1 MSLKTDKRNYRMKT
15 KIVAALFGV
24 ALFFS
29 GCGNKVEEKP
39 VVEIKEGRVAPAV
52 EIGKPF
58 LSGTLKDQFGKE
70 GRVTDDTEKVIMVFA
85 KSTGH
90 LVKEFLN
97 TKPNDYLDKEHIVF
111 IADVSGMPSMILKY
125 AALPDL
131 QKHKYSIF
139 LIRDEKI
146 SKKFR
151 NDKYKD
157 YIMVIDLDDGRVE
170 EVEFVTTAKDLEEA
184 ID

>member
-1 MSLKTDKRNYRMKT
+1 MKLKLM
-15 KIVAALFGV
+15 AAIFASVLV
-24 ALFFS
+24 IS
-29 GCGNKVEEKP
+29 GCSNKVEEKP
-39 VVEIKEGRVAPAV
+39 VVKIEKGSIAPAI
-52 EIGKPF
+52 EIGKKFEP
-58 LSGTLKDQFGKE
+58 GTLKDQFGKE
-70 GRVTDDTEKVIMVFA
+70 GTVDENSEKVIMVFA

-97 TKPNDYLDKEHIVF
+97 TKPENYLDEHKVIF
-111 IADVSGMPSMILKY
+111 IADVSKMPSMIFKY

-131 QKHKYSIF
+131 QKHKYPIYLILDESI
-139 LIRDEKI
+139 
-146 SKKFR
+146 SQKFK

-157 YIMVIDLDDGRVE
+157 YVMVIDLDHSIVK

>member
-1 MSLKTDKRNYRMKT
+1 MKLKLMAT
-15 KIVAALFGV
+15 IFASVLV
-24 ALFFS
+24 IS
-29 GCGNKVEEKP
+29 GCSSKVEEKP
-39 VVEIKEGRVAPAV
+39 VVEVEKGSVAPAI
-52 EIGKPF
+52 EIGKKFEP
-58 LSGTLKDQFGKE
+58 GILKDQFDKE
-70 GRVTDDTEKVIMVFA
+70 GTVDKSSKKVIMVFA

-97 TKPNDYLDKEHIVF
+97 TKPENYLNEHKVIF
-111 IADVSGMPSMILKY
+111 IADVSKMPSMIFKY

-131 QKHKYSIF
+131 QKHKYPIYLILDESI
-139 LIRDEKI
+139 
-146 SKKFR
+146 SQKFK

-157 YIMVIDLDDGRVE
+157 YVMVIDLDNSVVK